1 MGGIY
6 TVGTIV
12 KGIGGFYYVKSED
25 GEIYETRACGRFRK
39 EGITP
44 LVGDRVSLSENLDS
58 VVEILP
64 RSCEFIRPSVAN
76 INQMIVVLSLI
87 SPEVDL
93 HLVDALLFCIE
104 TKGIEP
110 VICINKCDLNS
121 GDRYSDVKD
130 IYEKTGYRV
139 IVSSAKEGEGREELA
154 EVLKDKI
161 TAFAGNS
168 GVGKSSLL
176 NLIEKEFGLETGDV
190 SKKIERGKHT
200 TRHVELLP
208 LHFGGFVLDTPG
220 FGKIDIPKMEKE
232 DIKLYMREMRDLN
245 DKCGF
250 RGCNH
255 ISEKGCAVISAVNE
269 GQIPKS
275 RYESYLTFYEELK
288 NYKKWTEK
296 PSERK

>member
-1 MGGIY
+1 M
-6 TVGTIV
+6 
-12 KGIGGFYYVKSED
+12 KSDD

-44 LVGDRVSLSENLDS
+44 LVGDRVILSENRDS

-76 INQMIVVLSLI
+76 VNQMIVVLSLI

-93 HLVDALLFCIE
+93 HLVDTMLFYIE

-110 VICINKCDLNS
+110 VICINKCDLGAGN
-121 GDRYSDVKD
+121 RYIDVQS

-139 IVSSAKEGEGREELA
+139 IVASAKEGEGKEELA

-176 NLIEKEFGLETGDV
+176 NLIEKEFGLETGEV
-190 SKKIERGKHT
+190 SKRVERGKHT
-200 TRHVELLP
+200 TRHVELMPLP
-208 LHFGGFVLDTPG
+208 FGGFVLDTPG
-220 FGKIDIPKMEKE
+220 FGKIDLPKIEKE
-232 DIKLYMREMRDLN
+232 EIKYYMREMRDLN
-245 DKCGF
+245 DKCSF

-255 ISEKGCAVISAVNE
+255 ISEKGCAVIGAVNE
-269 GQIPKS
+269 GRIEKA
-275 RYESYLTFYEELK
+275 RYESYLSFFEELK
-288 NYKKWTEK
+288 NYKKSVDK